1 MNNTYLAIDFGGGS
15 GRVIAGQITG
25 GQLHLDE
32 IYRFSNRQIKMGNHI
47 YWDFLSL
54 FEEMKNG
61 IRLAV
66 QKGYHVTSIGIDT
79 WGVDFG
85 LLDRAGNL
93 LGNPRC
99 YRDPYTEGAPE
110 EVFKTLSPSE
120 HYRESGI
127 QVMPINSLFQLY
139 AMKKEC
145 PDLLECADK
154 LLFTPDL
161 FSYFLTGT
169 ANNEYC
175 IASTS
180 ELILARERSWN
191 WELIKRMGFPSHL
204 FGEIVMPGTSR
215 GNILPSI
222 AAETG
227 LPADTQVIA
236 VGSHDTASAVFAV
249 PFPEGKASRCA
260 FLSSGTWS
268 LLGVELDEPIL
279 SEEARQAGF
288 TNEGCT
294 GGKIKFLQNIT
305 GLWILQRLMQ
315 QWKEAEADTSYGP
328 LLQQASESQISG
340 IIDVDNPVFTNPAD
354 MEKAIAEYCLSHYQ
368 EVPVTKGDYVMCV
381 LKSLAARYKKG
392 IEQLNSLLPEP
403 IQQLHIIG
411 GGCQN
416 QLLNRL
422 TEEALGIPVI
432 AGPVEATAIGN
443 ILMQAQACGAIKNKN
458 EVHIS

>member
-1 MNNTYLAIDFGGGS
+1 M
-15 GRVIAGQITG
+15 Q
-25 GQLHLDE
+25 
-32 IYRFSNRQIKMGNHI
+32 
-47 YWDFLSL
+47 
-54 FEEMKNG
+54 
-61 IRLAV
+61 
-66 QKGYHVTSIGIDT
+66 QKH
-79 WGVDFG
+79 
-85 LLDRAGNL
+85 
-93 LGNPRC
+93 
-99 YRDPYTEGAPE
+99 
-110 EVFKTLSPSE
+110 
-120 HYRESGI
+120 
-127 QVMPINSLFQLY
+127 
-139 AMKKEC
+139 
-145 PDLLECADK
+145 
-154 LLFTPDL
+154 
-161 FSYFLTGT
+161 
-169 ANNEYC
+169 
-175 IASTS
+175 
-180 ELILARERSWN
+180 
-191 WELIKRMGFPSHL
+191 
-204 FGEIVMPGTSR
+204 
-215 GNILPSI
+215 LPSI

-315 QWKEAEADTSYGP
+315 QWKEAGADTSYGP

-354 MEKAIAEYCLSHYQ
+354 MEKAIAEYCLSHHQ

>member
-1 MNNTYLAIDFGGGS
+1 
-15 GRVIAGQITG
+15 
-25 GQLHLDE
+25 
-32 IYRFSNRQIKMGNHI
+32 
-47 YWDFLSL
+47 
-54 FEEMKNG
+54 
-61 IRLAV
+61 
-66 QKGYHVTSIGIDT
+66 
-79 WGVDFG
+79 
-85 LLDRAGNL
+85 
-93 LGNPRC
+93 
-99 YRDPYTEGAPE
+99 
-110 EVFKTLSPSE
+110 
-120 HYRESGI
+120 
-127 QVMPINSLFQLY
+127 MPINSLFQLY

-180 ELILARERSWN
+180 ELILAKERSWN

-315 QWKEAEADTSYGP
+315 QWKEAGADTSYGP
-328 LLQQASESQISG
+328 CCSKL
-340 IIDVDNPVFTNPAD
+340 P
-354 MEKAIAEYCLSHYQ
+354 KAIY
-368 EVPVTKGDYVMCV
+368 P
-381 LKSLAARYKKG
+381 AR
-392 IEQLNSLLPEP
+392 S
-403 IQQLHIIG
+403 
-411 GGCQN
+411 
-416 QLLNRL
+416 
-422 TEEALGIPVI
+422 
-432 AGPVEATAIGN
+432 
-443 ILMQAQACGAIKNKN
+443 M
-458 EVHIS
+458 

>member
-154 LLFTPDL
+154 LL
-161 FSYFLTGT
+161 
-169 ANNEYC
+169 
-175 IASTS
+175 
-180 ELILARERSWN
+180 
-191 WELIKRMGFPSHL
+191 
-204 FGEIVMPGTSR
+204 
-215 GNILPSI
+215 
-222 AAETG
+222 
-227 LPADTQVIA
+227 
-236 VGSHDTASAVFAV
+236 
-249 PFPEGKASRCA
+249 
-260 FLSSGTWS
+260 
-268 LLGVELDEPIL
+268 
-279 SEEARQAGF
+279 
-288 TNEGCT
+288 
-294 GGKIKFLQNIT
+294 
-305 GLWILQRLMQ
+305 
-315 QWKEAEADTSYGP
+315 
-328 LLQQASESQISG
+328 
-340 IIDVDNPVFTNPAD
+340 
-354 MEKAIAEYCLSHYQ
+354 
-368 EVPVTKGDYVMCV
+368 
-381 LKSLAARYKKG
+381 
-392 IEQLNSLLPEP
+392 LLPDRYR
-403 IQQLHIIG
+403 QQ
-411 GGCQN
+411 
-416 QLLNRL
+416 
-422 TEEALGIPVI
+422 
-432 AGPVEATAIGN
+432 
-443 ILMQAQACGAIKNKN
+443 
-458 EVHIS
+458 